1 MTEMMEQSAADQEVP
16 DVREAAPVAPSSTE
30 ILRVT
35 DLKKHFPI
43 KSRGFSLFSR
53 TVGQVKAVDG
63 ISLNLNAGETLGL
76 VGESGCGKS
85 TAGRTI
91 LRLLAPT
98 AGQIIVDGKDITN
111 LSVEKLIPFRREAQ
125 IIFQDPY
132 NALNPRHTVG
142 TIISAP
148 FHVQGVK
155 PQGGV
160 KNAVYELMERVGL
173 NPEHYNRYPNEF
185 SGGQRQRIGIA
196 RAIALK
202 PKFIVCDEP
211 VSALD
216 VSIQAQVL
224 NLLRDLQEE
233 FRIGYL
239 FVAHDLA
246 VVRNISHR
254 VAVMY
259 LGHIMESAPRK
270 VIYSTPLHP
279 YTHSLLSA
287 VPIPDPKRQRG
298 RGRILLEGDLPSP
311 IDPPSGCVFR
321 TRCFQA
327 QERCATEVPPLR
339 ELAPNHFVAC
349 HFPIESKDLP
359 KRIDLSAQG
368 IEDSEAA
375 AGNADFLDPN
385 PSDDAR
391 VKAPGI

>member
-1 MTEMMEQSAADQEVP
+1 MAEQVELEAVK
-16 DVREAAPVAPSSTE
+16 EAAPPSGARE
-30 ILRVT
+30 ILTVT
-35 DLKKHFPI
+35 DLKKHFPV
-43 KSRGFSLFSR
+43 KARRLGLLST
-53 TVGQVKAVDG
+53 TVGAVKAVDG
-63 ISLNLNAGETLGL
+63 ISLTLDEGETLGL

-91 LRLLAPT
+91 LRLLEPT
-98 AGQIIVDGKDITN
+98 DGKILFDGEDV
-111 LSVEKLIPFRREAQ
+111 SKLKGDKLQPLRKKAQ

-142 TIISAP
+142 RIISAP
-148 FHVQGVK
+148 FEVQGIK
-155 PQGGV
+155 PKGGV
-160 KNAVYELMERVGL
+160 KAAVHDLMERVGL

-196 RAIALK
+196 RAVSLR

-233 FRIGYL
+233 FRIAYL

-246 VVRNISHR
+246 VVRQISHR
-254 VAVMY
+254 VSVMY
-259 LGHIMESAPRK
+259 LGHIMELAPRR
-270 VIYSTPLHP
+270 VIYTGPLHP

-287 VPIPDPKRQRG
+287 VPIPNPKLQRN

-327 QERCATEVPPLR
+327 QERCATEVPQLR
-339 ELAPNHFVAC
+339 ELAPEHFVAC
-349 HFPIESKDLP
+349 HFPVESKDLP
-359 KRIDLSAQG
+359 ARIDLTSVTDTEGKESGSAPTVSYDQPKVEG
-368 IEDSEAA
+368 
-375 AGNADFLDPN
+375 P
-385 PSDDAR
+385 AR
-391 VKAPGI
+391 TPGA

>member
-1 MTEMMEQSAADQEVP
+1 MTGPAQ
-16 DVREAAPVAPSSTE
+16 E

-35 DLKKHFPI
+35 DMKKYFPVR
-43 KSRGFSLFSR
+43 STRSLFPR

-98 AGQIIVDGKDITN
+98 SGTIEVDGQDITK
-111 LSVEKLIPFRREAQ
+111 LSSKGLIPLRRKAQ

-142 TIISAP
+142 NIISAP
-148 FHVQGVK
+148 FTIQKVK
-155 PQGGV
+155 PPGGV
-160 KNAVYELMERVGL
+160 KKAVHELMERVGL

-196 RAIALK
+196 RAVALR

-216 VSIQAQVL
+216 VSIQAQIL
-224 NLLRDLQEE
+224 NLLRDLQED
-233 FRIGYL
+233 FGVAYL

-246 VVRNISHR
+246 VVRQISHR

-270 VIYSTPLHP
+270 VIYSAPLHP

-287 VPIPDPKRQRG
+287 VPIPDPVRQRG
-298 RGRILLEGDLPSP
+298 RNRIFLEGDLPSP

-327 QERCATEVPPLR
+327 QEKCAEVVPPLI
-339 ELAPNHFVAC
+339 ELSPGHHVAC
-349 HFPIESKDLP
+349 HFPIKVQDLP
-359 KRIDLSAQG
+359 ARIDVQATAPEEGQG
-368 IEDSEAA
+368 PTLV
-375 AGNADFLDPN
+375 AGGPAE
-385 PSDDAR
+385 PSVGAETT
-391 VKAPGI
+391 PH

>member
-1 MTEMMEQSAADQEVP
+1 MTEMVEDTARNEEAP
-16 DVREAAPVAPSSTE
+16 AIREAAPVPASTKE

-35 DLKKHFPI
+35 DMKKWFPI
-43 KSRGFSLFSR
+43 KNRGFALFSR

-98 AGQIIVDGKDITN
+98 EGKIVVDGEDITN
-111 LSVEKLIPFRREAQ
+111 LSVEKLIPFRKKAQ

-148 FHVQGVK
+148 FHVQGIK
-155 PQGGV
+155 PKGGV

-196 RAIALK
+196 RAVALK
-202 PKFIVCDEP
+202 PRFIVCDEP

-216 VSIQAQVL
+216 VSIQAQIL

-233 FRIGYL
+233 FGIAYL

-259 LGHIMESAPRK
+259 LGKVMESAPRK
-270 VIYSTPLHP
+270 VLYSAPLHP

-339 ELAPNHFVAC
+339 ELEPGHFVAC
-349 HFPIESKDLP
+349 HFPIEAKDLP
-359 KRIDLSAQG
+359 KRIEVQMDQVDG
-368 IEDSEAA
+368 TDAA
-375 AGNADFLDPN
+375 ALVPGVA
-385 PSDDAR
+385 
-391 VKAPGI
+391 APEIGTPRI